1 MLSKPRTRAP
11 KPNEN
16 LDYTCQAVN
25 VATSKLRNSIALYV
39 NKTEDEMNVGKLGG
53 IEAKNV
59 AIAVCDLQEKFEPSI
74 LHWSQI
80 VENSARI
87 VKAAHLLN
95 VPVLATEQ
103 YPKVDRK
110 NCSKRSLQ

>member
-1 MLSKPRTRAP
+1 
-11 KPNEN
+11 
-16 LDYTCQAVN
+16 
-25 VATSKLRNSIALYV
+25 
-39 NKTEDEMNVGKLGG
+39 MNVGKLGG
-53 IEAKNV
+53 IEAENV

-110 NCSKRSLQ
+110 NCSTRSLQ